1 MQPYLRYIYGDVFG
15 FLAAWTWIVAVMPA
29 TLAILSIVFVESLY
43 SAAGVTDQAG
53 RVEHKLLSVLV
64 LAVVGVANSISTRAT
79 TRLNGV
85 FVGTK
90 FFAIVAVVVAGLAV
104 VALQVAR
111 PGREDVGGRDW
122 FTTPWFRYRDS
133 ANPDGS
139 TTRWR
144 ELSSWDVFGHYSAA
158 LYGALWAY
166 SGWDKVRTPRLPC
179 PRAGEEGEC
188 ATAGT
193 HAGHLHHRRAL
204 RACSPAPAGHQ
215 HRYAHHRA
223 VVPGRQLGLLH
234 PAPVG
239 RGVDDRQHRRGK
251 PTPTPPP

>member
-111 PGREDVGGRDW
+111 PRPRRRRRPRLVHHAVVPLPRQRQPRRLHDALARAVQLGRLRPLLGRPLRRAVGLLRLGQGKDAPVSPVRE
-122 FTTPWFRYRDS
+122 PARRAS
-133 ANPDGS
+133 ALQLGH
-139 TTRWR
+139 TQAIYITA
-144 ELSSWDVFGHYSAA
+144 ELS
-158 LYGALWAY
+158 
-166 SGWDKVRTPRLPC
+166 
-179 PRAGEEGEC
+179 
-188 ATAGT
+188 
-193 HAGHLHHRRAL
+193 
-204 RACSPAPAGHQ
+204 APARQ
-215 HRYAHHRA
+215 LPLAINTAIAHHRA

-239 RGVDDRQHRRGK
+239 RGVDDRQHR
-251 PTPTPPP
+251 PW